1 MREVAVRGGE
11 LGPVRRLALWMDA
24 IGKHSAGGATLPGVT
39 AKEQVLKEAPEW
51 SEATATAVLLV
62 VEAQSK
68 LEAWFERE
76 SKLSPED
83 VRAREARWA
92 RANARDLIREEPW

>member
-1 MREVAVRGGE
+1 MNATGR
-11 LGPVRRLALWMDA
+11 
-24 IGKHSAGGATLPGVT
+24 HSAAGSTLESVT

-51 SEATATAVLLV
+51 TEATATAVLRV

-76 SKLSPED
+76 SKLPPEQG
-83 VRAREARWA
+83 REREARWA
-92 RANARDLIREEPW
+92 RANARNLIRKEPW

>member
-1 MREVAVRGGE
+1 LAVGWDESAAAYVLGVA
-11 LGPVRRLALWMDA
+11 MDA
-24 IGKHSAGGATLPGVT
+24 ARRHSAVGETAATISVVT
-39 AKEQVLKEAPEW
+39 AKEQVLKEAPDW
-51 SEATATAVLLV
+51 SEATATAVLRV

-68 LEAWFERE
+68 LEAWFEAE

>member
-1 MREVAVRGGE
+1 M
-11 LGPVRRLALWMDA
+11 
-24 IGKHSAGGATLPGVT
+24 T

-51 SEATATAVLLV
+51 SEATATAVLRV

-76 SKLSPED
+76 SKLSPEQ

-92 RANARDLIREEPW
+92 RANARNLIRKEPW

>member
-1 MREVAVRGGE
+1 
-11 LGPVRRLALWMDA
+11 
-24 IGKHSAGGATLPGVT
+24 VT

-51 SEATATAVLLV
+51 SEATATAVLRV

-76 SKLSPED
+76 SKLSPEQG
-83 VRAREARWA
+83 RAREARWA
-92 RANARDLIREEPW
+92 RANARNLIRKEPW

>member
-1 MREVAVRGGE
+1 M
-11 LGPVRRLALWMDA
+11 
-24 IGKHSAGGATLPGVT
+24 T
-39 AKEQVLKEAPEW
+39 AKEQVLKEAPDW
-51 SEATATAVLLV
+51 SEATATAVLRV
-62 VEAQSK
+62 VEAQNK

>member
-1 MREVAVRGGE
+1 
-11 LGPVRRLALWMDA
+11 
-24 IGKHSAGGATLPGVT
+24 VT
-39 AKEQVLKEAPEW
+39 AKEKLLKDAPGW
-51 SEATATAVLLV
+51 SETTATAVLRV

-76 SKLSPED
+76 SKLSPEQ
-83 VRAREARWA
+83 VREREARRA